1 MPKITYVSVD
11 GNERTVD
18 VSVGTSVMRAAVVND
33 VEGIVAQCG
42 GNAQCATCHVYVD
55 ETTVDKLTDRL
66 PVEDELLD
74 FTTCARR
81 PTSRLSCQ
89 LEVTEAMDGLI
100 VHTPERQ
107 S

>member
-1 MPKITYVSVD
+1 MPKITYISAR
-11 GNERTVD
+11 GTERTVD
-18 VSVGTSVMRAAVVND
+18 VPVGTSVMRGAVFND

-55 ETTVDKLTDRL
+55 DTAVGTLDPMRPGEDRL
-66 PVEDELLD
+66 LD
-74 FTTCARR
+74 YTVCPRR

-89 LEVTEAMDGLI
+89 LKVTEAMDGLI

-107 S
+107 D